1 MKSKKIIGRNK
12 ECERLDRCMQADSA
26 QLVIVYGRRRVG
38 KTFLVNEYFNNK
50 FGFKLTGAYNQPK
63 EIQLRNFMSELAR
76 KSKKEWA
83 VPKDWIQAFEFLRQ
97 HIEERST
104 SEKYVVFFDE
114 MPWMDTRKSG
124 FLPAFEWFWN
134 DWAST
139 RDNLVFVVCG
149 SATAWMVENIA
160 NNKGGLF
167 NRQTCRI
174 YLEPFTLCEV
184 EKYLEYKNISWS
196 RYDIAECY
204 MIMGGIPYY
213 LGLLD
218 NTLTY
223 SQNIDNLFFKNK
235 SELWDEFDH
244 LYSTLFSN
252 SDNYIKVV
260 QALSGKKSGLT
271 RNEIAQNTKMPQNGA
286 LTKILNN
293 LSDSGFVRQSLF
305 YGKKKKETLYQ
316 LADYYTWF
324 YFRFVKDNYGKDE
337 HFWSNT
343 LDNPARRAWAGLTFE
358 QLCKDHVSQIKQKL
372 GISGVLSEESIWFA
386 QADEALGNK
395 GAQIDMIIDRRDRV
409 INLCE
414 MKFSI
419 AEYIID
425 KTYDAVLRNKVEMF
439 RRNTGTKKA
448 IQVTMVTTY
457 GVKRNK
463 YSSIAQ
469 SQVVL
474 DDLFVI

>member
-1 MKSKKIIGRNK
+1 
-12 ECERLDRCMQADSA
+12 
-26 QLVIVYGRRRVG
+26 
-38 KTFLVNEYFNNK
+38 
-50 FGFKLTGAYNQPK
+50 
-63 EIQLRNFMSELAR
+63 
-76 KSKKEWA
+76 
-83 VPKDWIQAFEFLRQ
+83 
-97 HIEERST
+97 
-104 SEKYVVFFDE
+104 
-114 MPWMDTRKSG
+114 
-124 FLPAFEWFWN
+124 
-134 DWAST
+134 
-139 RDNLVFVVCG
+139 
-149 SATAWMVENIA
+149 
-160 NNKGGLF
+160 
-167 NRQTCRI
+167 
-174 YLEPFTLCEV
+174 
-184 EKYLEYKNISWS
+184 
-196 RYDIAECY
+196 
-204 MIMGGIPYY
+204 MGGIPYY
-213 LGLLD
+213 LSLLD
-218 NTLTY
+218 NMLSY

-260 QALSGKKSGLT
+260 QALSGKKGGLT
-271 RNEIAQNTKMPQNGA
+271 RSEIAQNTKLPLNGA

-305 YGKKKKETLYQ
+305 FGKKKKETLYQ

-419 AEYIID
+419 AEYVID

-439 RRNTGTKKA
+439 RRNTNTKKA
-448 IQVTMVTTY
+448 LQVTMVTTY
-457 GVKRNK
+457 GIKRNK

-474 DDLFVI
+474 DDLFVV